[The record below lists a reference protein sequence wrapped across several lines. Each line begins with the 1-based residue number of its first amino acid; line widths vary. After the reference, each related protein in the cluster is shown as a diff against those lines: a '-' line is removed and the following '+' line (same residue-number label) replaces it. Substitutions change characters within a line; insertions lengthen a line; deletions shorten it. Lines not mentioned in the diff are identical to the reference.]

1 MRFLAITAFLVFLL
15 LAIASLSA
23 SECMAAGRLNFVMRQ
38 PPPKQT
44 IIYPVFWMVPEE
56 PSRKPIT
63 I

>member
-23 SECMAAGRLNFVMRQ
+23 SECMAAGRLKFITRQ
-38 PPPKQT
+38 PAKQ
-44 IIYPVFWMVPEE
+44 IVVYPVFWKVPEE
-56 PSRKPIT
+56 PSIKPIT